1 MKDLRRYYIDGQW
14 VAPEPGA
21 RDWQAVDPSTE
32 EPIATI
38 ALATKADVDKAVAA
52 AARAFESFGLTSIE
66 ERIAL
71 LERLK
76 AAYKR
81 CYAEMAEAI
90 RREMGAPKL
99 LAEKAQ
105 AAAGL
110 GHIMTALSLLRE
122 EQVEVNERGTAI
134 LSEPVG
140 VCALITPWNW
150 PMNQIMC
157 KVAPA
162 LAAGCTMVLKPSELA
177 PLSAHLI
184 AEIIDEAGVPPG
196 VFNLIDGD
204 AVAGTAMA
212 EHPQVDMI
220 SLTGS
225 TRAGA
230 EVSRH
235 AAASIKRVSLELGG
249 KSANIILPDAD
260 LAAAVKEG
268 VEACF
273 RNSGQSCNAPT
284 RMLVPADRLE
294 EALAI
299 ARAAADEVVV
309 GPPDAEGTDI
319 GPQANE
325 KQWKTTQSL
334 IEGAVKEG
342 APLVTG
348 GPGRPPHLNAG
359 FYTRPT
365 VFGPV
370 DNQHM
375 IARTEVFGPV
385 LTIIPYDDVEQA
397 IAIANDTPYGLS
409 AYVQSA
415 DIGQARQ
422 VARRLR
428 AGMVHL
434 NGAPTD
440 ISAPFGGYK
449 QSGNGR
455 EWGQH
460 GLQEFL
466 EIKAIMGYGK

>member
-1 MKDLRRYYIDGQW
+1 
-14 VAPEPGA
+14 
-21 RDWQAVDPSTE
+21 
-32 EPIATI
+32 
-38 ALATKADVDKAVAA
+38 
-52 AARAFESFGLTSIE
+52 
-66 ERIAL
+66 
-71 LERLK
+71 
-76 AAYKR
+76 
-81 CYAEMAEAI
+81 
-90 RREMGAPKL
+90 
-99 LAEKAQ
+99 
-105 AAAGL
+105 
-110 GHIMTALSLLRE
+110 
-122 EQVEVNERGTAI
+122 
-134 LSEPVG
+134 
-140 VCALITPWNW
+140 
-150 PMNQIMC
+150 
-157 KVAPA
+157 
-162 LAAGCTMVLKPSELA
+162 
-177 PLSAHLI
+177 
-184 AEIIDEAGVPPG
+184 
-196 VFNLIDGD
+196 
-204 AVAGTAMA
+204 
-212 EHPQVDMI
+212 MI

-225 TRAGA
+225 SRAGA
-230 EVSRH
+230 DVSRH

-260 LAAAVKEG
+260 LEAAVKEG
-268 VEACF
+268 VQACF

-294 EALAI
+294 KALAI

-334 IEGAVKEG
+334 IEGAVKDG
-342 APLVTG
+342 APLVAG

-409 AYVQSA
+409 AYVQST

-466 EIKAIMGYGK
+466 ETKAIMGYGK